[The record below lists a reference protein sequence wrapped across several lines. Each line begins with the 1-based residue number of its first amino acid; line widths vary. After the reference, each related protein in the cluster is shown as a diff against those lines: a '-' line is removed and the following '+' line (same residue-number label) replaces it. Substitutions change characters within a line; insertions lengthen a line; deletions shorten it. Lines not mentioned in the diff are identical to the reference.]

1 MKRTM
6 NPTPMTITDKS
17 GNEFYVIPA
26 AEYQPQATKMETFL
40 AVVGATA
47 ITIFFVTF
55 LSRTARKLF
64 T

>member
-1 MKRTM
+1 MRQQ
-6 NPTPMTITDKS
+6 NIEHMTITDKN

-26 AEYQPQATKMETFL
+26 AKYQPQASEMETFL
-40 AVVGATA
+40 AVVGALA